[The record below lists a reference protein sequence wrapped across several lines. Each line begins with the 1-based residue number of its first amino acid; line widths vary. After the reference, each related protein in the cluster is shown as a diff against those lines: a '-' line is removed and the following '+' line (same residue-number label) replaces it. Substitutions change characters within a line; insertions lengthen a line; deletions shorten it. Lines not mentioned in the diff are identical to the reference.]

1 MKVGEVAAKAWCRA
15 ALRTALVAASCAALF
30 AAPGCTYLWQTNVNS
45 LPERMKFPEF
55 SFAPPQGQGWYHRN
69 VSDPPEIAQF
79 TKHGPRS
86 ETQILVTGYQPPGRV
101 TDIDELI
108 EFSENLPGGDKIVAP
123 APGHGATCVRYHA
136 RSLLSVNYANTTTNP
151 YTDVMVTDE
160 DSLDCIDPRYPN
172 YLVRFI
178 FSQRSPKGGTP
189 EGSRE
194 ADAFIQSIRFSAR
207 E

>member
-1 MKVGEVAAKAWCRA
+1 MKVREVVAKTLCRA
-15 ALRTALVAASCAALF
+15 ALFSALLAMPA
-30 AAPGCTYLWQTNVNS
+30 CTYLWQTSVNS
-45 LPERMKFPEF
+45 LPGRMKFAEF
-55 SFAPPQGQGWYHRN
+55 SFDPPQGHGWYYRN
-69 VSDPPEIAQF
+69 VSDPPTIARF

-101 TDIDELI
+101 TDLNELVQ
-108 EFSENLPGGDKIVAP
+108 FSENLPGGDKMISP

-136 RSLLSVNYANTTTNP
+136 RSLFSVSYANTSKP

-160 DSLDCIDPRYPN
+160 DSLDCIDPSNPN

-178 FSQRSPKGGTP
+178 FSQRSPKGGTE

-194 ADAFIQSIRFSAR
+194 ADAFIGSIRFSSR
-207 E
+207 D

>member
-1 MKVGEVAAKAWCRA
+1 MKVGEVAAKTLCRA
-15 ALRTALVAASCAALF
+15 ALFAALF
-30 AAPGCTYLWQTNVNS
+30 AAPACTYLWQTNVNS
-45 LPERMKFPEF
+45 LPERMHF
-55 SFAPPQGQGWYHRN
+55 SEISFDPPQGRGWYFRN

-79 TKHGPRS
+79 TRHGPRS
-86 ETQILVTGYQPPGRV
+86 ETQILVTGYQPRGRV
-101 TDIDELI
+101 TNIDELI

-136 RSLLSVNYANTTTNP
+136 RSLLSVNYANTSKP

-160 DSLDCIDPRYPN
+160 DSLDCIDPRSPN

-178 FSQRSPKGGTP
+178 FSQRSPKGGTQQ
-189 EGSRE
+189 GSRE
-194 ADAFIQSIRFSAR
+194 ADAFIESIRFSSR